1 MMHLKVRYTS
11 LLALCCLTFLG
22 CTSPNISLDNARSV
36 SASAQ
41 RKLSTTLPQAQRLEP
56 GILFQEIILPTK
68 LGSSKL
74 WVYLPE
80 HSDSKKLPCVIV
92 SPAGSRLFHG
102 MNLGKGDRPEHIPYV
117 RAGFAVVAYEVDG
130 AINDNATGPDIIN
143 AINTYQQ
150 AEAGLTNAR
159 TTLDFIVT
167 RLPQVDQHRIYSAGH
182 SSAGTLSLLLSEREP
197 RIAASIAYA
206 PVSDVVNRL
215 GDKFVDSV
223 GKRVPDFRSFIIKTS
238 PDQNLSRSARPLF
251 LFHSK
256 EDKNVSIDE
265 SKHFAEAATKNSLS
279 ITFIQ
284 AEHGNHYDSMI
295 QEGIPRAIQWLQSIQ
310 KSTSY
315 ISQ

>member
-1 MMHLKVRYTS
+1 MNPKMRCIS
-11 LLALCCLTFLG
+11 LLALCYLTFLG
-22 CTSPNISLDNARSV
+22 CTSPHIALDNGHSV
-36 SASAQ
+36 STSA
-41 RKLSTTLPQAQRLEP
+41 KKNLSPTLPQAQRLEP

-80 HSDSKKLPCVIV
+80 RQNSKKLPCVII

-102 MNLGKGDRPEHIPYV
+102 MNLGQGDRPEHIPYV

-130 AINDNATGPDIIN
+130 AINDNSTGPDIIN
-143 AINTYQQ
+143 AINTYKQ
-150 AEAGLTNAR
+150 ADAGLANAR
-159 TTLDFIVT
+159 TTLDFIAT
-167 RLPQVDQHRIYSAGH
+167 RLPQIDMHRIYSAGH
-182 SSAGTLSLLLSEREP
+182 SSAGTLSLLLAEREP
-197 RIAASIAYA
+197 RITASIAYA
-206 PVSDVVNRL
+206 PVSDVMNRL

-223 GKRVPDFRSFIIKTS
+223 VKRVPDFRNFIIKTS
-238 PDQNLSRSARPLF
+238 PYQNLSRSTRPLF

-279 ITFIQ
+279 IMFIQ

-295 QEGIPRAIQWLQSIQ
+295 QEGIPGAIQWLKSI
-310 KSTSY
+310 KNSTSH
-315 ISQ
+315 IAQ